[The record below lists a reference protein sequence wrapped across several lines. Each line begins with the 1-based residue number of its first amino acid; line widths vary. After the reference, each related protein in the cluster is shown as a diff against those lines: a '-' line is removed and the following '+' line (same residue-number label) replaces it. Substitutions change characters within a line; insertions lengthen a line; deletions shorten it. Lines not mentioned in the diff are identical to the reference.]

1 MTYFFLFFFFL
12 SLFFLVYFLLL
23 SYRKYIMTHNNIG
36 VYVTTNKTSGGTV
49 VLPSMKCHFDGEMIA
64 TTTRRRD
71 RSPAQYTLSAM
82 KKNYRRKII
91 AQWLFFKE
99 SRWIPLDLVNYEK
112 LEDTIRIKG
121 TFIDIEDSHFP
132 EVRRVRVFPE
142 LDYLSYLGIRYR
154 ISKVLLPN

>member
-1 MTYFFLFFFFL
+1 
-12 SLFFLVYFLLL
+12 
-23 SYRKYIMTHNNIG
+23 
-36 VYVTTNKTSGGTV
+36 
-49 VLPSMKCHFDGEMIA
+49 
-64 TTTRRRD
+64 
-71 RSPAQYTLSAM
+71 M
-82 KKNYRRKII
+82 KKNNKRNII

-99 SRWIPLDLVNYEK
+99 LRWIPLDLVNYEK

-142 LDYLSYLGIRYR
+142 LDYLSYLGIRYK